1 MTLEEIKQR
10 MWSGK
15 VYFPSGDELMAEQLA
30 ALDKLY
36 DFNATRP
43 SEMARRR
50 ELLSEM
56 FAEIGEGCYIEPPL
70 HANWAGRHVHFGKK
84 VYANFNLTLVDDA
97 HIYVGDGT
105 LFAPNVVVATASH
118 PIDPELRSGEYQY
131 NLEVHIGKNC
141 WIGAGAVILPG
152 VTIGDNTVIGAGS
165 VVTRDIPANVVA
177 VGNPC
182 RVMRPITER
191 DKVYYYCDRKIDY
204 ENL

>member
-1 MTLEEIKQR
+1 MTLDEIKQR

-15 VYFPSGDELMAEQLA
+15 VYYPSGDELMAEQLG

-43 SEMARRR
+43 SQMEERKR
-50 ELLSEM
+50 LLSEM

-70 HANWAGRHVHFGKK
+70 HANWAGRHVHFGKN

-105 LFAPNVVVATASH
+105 MFAPNVVVATAAH
-118 PIDPELRSGEYQY
+118 PIDPTLREGAYQF
-131 NLEVHIGKNC
+131 NLTVRIGKNC

-152 VTIGDNTVIGAGS
+152 VSIGDNSVIGAGS

-182 RVMRPITER
+182 RVLREISER
-191 DKVYYYCDRKIDY
+191 DKVYYHGDKKIDY